1 MYCRASS
8 NWHAAF
14 SLRHCR
20 IADLQETL
28 MLDSIEQAQQLC
40 AMHGYE
46 MGMQGNVPVVL
57 LVKVSVSVPPLIN
70 TQGADLPW

>member
-1 MYCRASS
+1 
-8 NWHAAF
+8 
-14 SLRHCR
+14 
-20 IADLQETL
+20 